1 MKKKTRSK
9 KESFMS
15 GVMTLMIS
23 QIIVKIFGLVYK
35 IYLTNRPGFGD
46 TGNAIYNS
54 GYQIY
59 ALLLLL
65 SSIGIPNAISKLV
78 SEKTSLGDYKGAH
91 KIFKISFMLLTVI
104 GTIGSLILFFGAD
117 FIANTI
123 LQIPEAKLTLMCIS
137 PSIVLVAMSSVIRG
151 YFNARSNMKA
161 TGDSQA
167 LEQILKT
174 VFTVIAVEIV
184 AHLTSNNVT
193 LMAAGANFATTIS
206 VIGSF
211 IYIYK
216 FYKVRKKEIHQ
227 EIQTAEKFEEEDT
240 KGIISSIFKISIPIS
255 LTSIVSSV
263 NKNIDSITVVR
274 GLKKITTEAIAKEQY
289 GILAGKVD
297 TLVALPLSFT
307 VAFATALVPGLSSAK
322 AKNDNQAI
330 EKRVKLSL
338 LITILIGMPCAFGL
352 CVFAKQILQLVFPNA
367 AAGANILQYISF
379 LVVFATLAQTVN
391 GALQGLGDF
400 KTPVIALVIGVIVKT
415 ILNVLIIPIPGI
427 GIIGATLSSQIC
439 QFIAFFIGFI
449 KLKKMTKIK
458 FDFNKFAIKP
468 VLASVI
474 MSVISYGIYY
484 LLDFIIPHKIAIMIG
499 LVIAV
504 IAYVVAVLAL
514 KIFSEEEIK
523 DLPKGDKIHKLL
535 TKLRVYKEA

>member
-1 MKKKTRSK
+1 M
-9 KESFMS
+9 
-15 GVMTLMIS
+15 
-23 QIIVKIFGLVYK
+23 
-35 IYLTNRPGFGD
+35 
-46 TGNAIYNS
+46 
-54 GYQIY
+54 
-59 ALLLLL
+59 L

-211 IYIYK
+211 IYIYR

-240 KGIISSIFKISIPIS
+240 KGIISSIFK
-255 LTSIVSSV
+255 
-263 NKNIDSITVVR
+263 
-274 GLKKITTEAIAKEQY
+274 E
-289 GILAGKVD
+289 
-297 TLVALPLSFT
+297 
-307 VAFATALVPGLSSAK
+307 
-322 AKNDNQAI
+322 
-330 EKRVKLSL
+330 
-338 LITILIGMPCAFGL
+338 
-352 CVFAKQILQLVFPNA
+352 
-367 AAGANILQYISF
+367 
-379 LVVFATLAQTVN
+379 
-391 GALQGLGDF
+391 
-400 KTPVIALVIGVIVKT
+400 
-415 ILNVLIIPIPGI
+415 
-427 GIIGATLSSQIC
+427 
-439 QFIAFFIGFI
+439 
-449 KLKKMTKIK
+449 
-458 FDFNKFAIKP
+458 
-468 VLASVI
+468 
-474 MSVISYGIYY
+474 
-484 LLDFIIPHKIAIMIG
+484 
-499 LVIAV
+499 
-504 IAYVVAVLAL
+504 
-514 KIFSEEEIK
+514 
-523 DLPKGDKIHKLL
+523 
-535 TKLRVYKEA
+535 

>member
-400 KTPVIALVIGVIVKT
+400 KTPVIALIIGVIVKT

-468 VLASVI
+468 ILASVI

-535 TKLRVYKEA
+535 TKFKIYKEA

>member
-367 AAGANILQYISF
+367 AEGANILQYISF

-484 LLDFIIPHKIAIMIG
+484 LLDFVIPHKIAIMIG

-504 IAYVVAVLAL
+504 IAYVVAVIAL
-514 KIFSEEEIK
+514 KVFSEEEIK

>member
-1 MKKKTRSK
+1 MKKKARSK

-104 GTIGSLILFFGAD
+104 GTVGSLILFFGAD

-211 IYIYK
+211 IYIYR

-322 AKNDNQAI
+322 AKNDNAAI

-367 AAGANILQYISF
+367 AEGANILQYISF

-484 LLDFIIPHKIAIMIG
+484 LLDFVIPHKIAIMIG

-504 IAYVVAVLAL
+504 IAYVVAVIAL
-514 KIFSEEEIK
+514 KVFSEEEIK